1 MNKMTALDIRCGKGP
16 DFVCISERWK
26 EKAPMNERKAEI
38 IQKIKNYDIIKDP
51 QWLDRP
57 DELVPLW
64 VMLDALLQVIERFD
78 PPNRPYD

>member
-1 MNKMTALDIRCGKGP
+1 MD
-16 DFVCISERWK
+16 
-26 EKAPMNERKAEI
+26 NEKAEI
-38 IQKIKNYDIIKDP
+38 IRKIKAYGIIKNP

-64 VMLDALLQVIERFD
+64 VMLDAMIQLIERFD